1 MTRCFLVAV
10 DFSKGEDG
18 NDNAVLIVGE
28 KKNKVD
34 VNIINAFQG
43 EEAEELYRKLIA
55 KKEKKDDI

>member
-43 EEAEELYRKLIA
+43 EEALELYQKLIA
-55 KKEKKDDI
+55 KKGEKER